1 MANRGGK
8 EAKSGP
14 IDSSRFAGRG
24 GAIDFWM
31 HLSRNEGRE
40 RDEKSTCCSV
50 LTGSA
55 TFVPP
60 FVLFEALEIRVHTS
74 QAYV

>member
-24 GAIDFWM
+24 GATNFLDALKQKPGRATRTA
-31 HLSRNEGRE
+31 HLP
-40 RDEKSTCCSV
+40 
-50 LTGSA
+50 L
-55 TFVPP
+55 P
-60 FVLFEALEIRVHTS
+60 FEALERVGKVIARS
-74 QAYV
+74 L